1 MRVAGRT
8 IVEAMEQGRSRN
20 DASGRRRLSMA
31 GGRLHPLPKGLA
43 ETPSSNKLWVYRID
57 GAVAPV

>member
-1 MRVAGRT
+1 M
-8 IVEAMEQGRSRN
+8 VEAMEQGRLRN
-20 DASGRRRLSMA
+20 VSFGRRRLS
-31 GGRLHPLPKGLA
+31 GGRLHPQPKGLA